1 MKAIEKARLIAGA
14 VVLAATLYALM
25 AAPGLVSDQ
34 DSTVPLRDART
45 ARTGEAHAGHGV
57 LRLLVARP

>member
-1 MKAIEKARLIAGA
+1 MKTIEKARLIAGA

-25 AAPGLVSDQ
+25 AAPGFVSDQ
-34 DSTVPLRDART
+34 DSTVPAHHAGAT
-45 ARTGEAHAGHGV
+45 QPGEAHAGRGV